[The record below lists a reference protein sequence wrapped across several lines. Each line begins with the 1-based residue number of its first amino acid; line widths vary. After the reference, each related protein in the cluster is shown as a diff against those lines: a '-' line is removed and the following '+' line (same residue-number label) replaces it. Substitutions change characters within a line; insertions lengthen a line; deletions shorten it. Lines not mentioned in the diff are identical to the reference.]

1 MIPAA
6 PVGRVE
12 RIVAIDVLRG
22 FALLGILVANI
33 TLFDLD
39 GFDAVEQSFD
49 DLVIGSA
56 GTPFMVVL
64 LTDGEPTIGV
74 TIPEDIE
81 KLIRKARLARSD
93 ADDVRLFVFGI
104 GSDLNAGLLDRIVEE
119 SFELQLAL
127 LRLRLSGGPAPAE
140 PEEGPPAPQ
149 STLEL

>member
-1 MIPAA
+1 MASETSGEPGEAGLIPPA

-56 GTPFMVVL
+56 
-64 LTDGEPTIGV
+64 
-74 TIPEDIE
+74 
-81 KLIRKARLARSD
+81 
-93 ADDVRLFVFGI
+93 
-104 GSDLNAGLLDRIVEE
+104 
-119 SFELQLAL
+119 
-127 LRLRLSGGPAPAE
+127 
-140 PEEGPPAPQ
+140 
-149 STLEL
+149 